1 MIIDYITY
9 INLDYRI
16 DKFYHINKQLHV
28 CNIPYFKT
36 QGVVCENYLYYPI
49 EDNDITNNPSR
60 YKGTIGCFLSHIQAI
75 NNLLDRSEDLSDNYI
90 MVLEDDVV
98 IDSNFWNYLL
108 NLETDSKFDFIFFN
122 SGKELDRSKCLNL
135 DYQLYQVYDDY
146 PIFCGAFCYAIH
158 TSKLKT
164 VKEKLTNIN
173 IYKDFDR
180 FIYTHKEL
188 YNACYQTD
196 LIMVDSKFSSDR
208 DPTHSWRNKVV

>member
-1 MIIDYITY
+1 MKITNLTY
-9 INLDYRI
+9 INLSFRV
-16 DKFYHINKQLHV
+16 DKFEHINKQLEI
-28 CNIPYFKT
+28 CDIPYFKT
-36 QGVVCENYLYYPI
+36 DGIVCDDYKNYSI
-49 EDNDITNNPSR
+49 ETDIANNEKR
-60 YKGTIGCFLSHIQAI
+60 HKGTIGCFLSHIKAI
-75 NNLLDRSEDLSDNYI
+75 NNLYTYNKHPNHYV
-90 MVLEDDVV
+90 MVLEDDV
-98 IDSNFWNYLL
+98 IIRDSFWHYLSGL
-108 NLETDSKFDFIFFN
+108 NPDPKFDFIFFN
-122 SGKELDRSKCLNL
+122 AGKQLDRSKCLNL
-135 DYQLYQVYDDY
+135 DYELYPVYDDY

-164 VKEKLTNIN
+164 IKEKLTNIN